1 MPEDRPFPS
10 ALIPRIRNPESTES
24 EIDTLG
30 SMLNDSDSSRVM
42 ERSKKSPSI
51 KEMLLKNSKGLPS
64 SDSLALELEKDKKTI
79 TIDTMNKIDLI
90 VFIRGSSI
98 ECIDIYFIHSL

>member
-1 MPEDRPFPS
+1 
-10 ALIPRIRNPESTES
+10 PESTES
-24 EIDTLG
+24 EIVTLG

-51 KEMLLKNSKGLPS
+51 KEMLLKKSKGLPS

-90 VFIRGSSI
+90 VFISGSSI